1 MTAETARAP
10 FLSVYSFEAESPPAE
25 MPAAT
30 SPTPARS
37 PFLSVYEA
45 ESESTHADPVHEAV
59 ATLLEQL
66 HDEEFDE
73 AVFELQCRGRA
84 VHDEQLAM
92 GRPRDEVDRL
102 VAQYYAPLQQASE
115 AMVDA
120 VSGEFVPREQAG
132 IAEREV
138 DSFVEAYATPIGLD
152 PEFEQFF
159 GKLLGKVGGFVKAA
173 AGTAWQGLKQ
183 LGLGPILAQIKRA
196 VGAIL
201 KRVLDWAIGKLPIPL
216 QPVAEQV
223 AQKLGLRAAP
233 KAAAADANAAPDSAS
248 APPVAP
254 DSVGAPVQPAAGI
267 DDAATP
273 QQELDQRMVGALL
286 AQNELELELQ
296 ASGSGGAVPAIPTF
310 AELDDGRERFI
321 TGLQSLGADESAAP
335 QIQQFLPALLPALR
349 LGMRLIGR
357 PRVVNFLAQ
366 ALAGLIKKLIGPEH
380 ADALSRAIADAGL
393 KLMSLEFSEAE
404 GARVAPAAVAATV
417 EETIARIASLP
428 DEVLDNQELLEGYT
442 LEAFEQS
449 AAANLPALFSQ
460 ATYERRPELL
470 EAGVNAGWVLLPLRG
485 PKRYKRCTRSFHVSV
500 SPHLA
505 EEVESFD
512 GATLAEHLQDQ
523 FGLEEGEQ
531 VEAQMHLYE
540 ALPGSTLADIARGER
555 ETLGVGLADEAN
567 AEQLHPLTPQAAAVL
582 IGRPA
587 FGRALLFD
595 APGRRLAAGQRLYH
609 LALGRRPLLV
619 LGRRHRLHRLLRL
632 NLVLDDVQDQVR
644 VCVVVSEVRAQKLAA
659 QLRQAT
665 NPGAISAGFQRAIGR
680 RLLRIFGGLAPRR
693 LRIVHAAMPPGL
705 STLHALRNLPPAASE
720 AFVAKLQ
727 AWLVQAFAE
736 FITTQTP
743 RVIAA
748 TEDPAH
754 GITFVFTLEHPPG
767 LKALGHALVERGASG
782 GAIADAIVKGAPPTV
797 RVDVHAGHRCA

>member
-1 MTAETARAP
+1 MTAESARAP
-10 FLSVYSFEAESPPAE
+10 FLSVYSFEGESAPAELPPAI
-25 MPAAT
+25 
-30 SPTPARS
+30 SSTPARS

-45 ESESTHADPVHEAV
+45 ESESTHADPVREAV
-59 ATLLEQL
+59 ATLLERL

-92 GRPRDEVDRL
+92 GRPREEADRL
-102 VAQYYAPLQQASE
+102 VMQYYAPLQQASE

-120 VSGEFVPREQAG
+120 VSSEFAPRELAG
-132 IAEREV
+132 IAEREI
-138 DSFVEAYATPIGLD
+138 DSFVEAYATLNGLD
-152 PEFEQFF
+152 PEFEQFV

-196 VGAIL
+196 VRAIL
-201 KRVLDWAIGKLPIPL
+201 KRVLNWAIGRLPIPL
-216 QPVAEQV
+216 QPVAEQL

-233 KAAAADANAAPDSAS
+233 KPAAGADAAADPASAPAVAPDSA
-248 APPVAP
+248 
-254 DSVGAPVQPAAGI
+254 GAPVQPAAGT

-273 QQELDQRMVGALL
+273 QQELDQRMVAALL
-286 AQNELELELQ
+286 AQNELELE
-296 ASGSGGAVPAIPTF
+296 AEGAGSAAAPAVPTF
-310 AELDDGRERFI
+310 AELDDARERFI

-349 LGMRLIGR
+349 LGIRLIGR
-357 PRVVNFLAQ
+357 PRVVSFLAQ

-393 KLMSLEFSEAE
+393 KLMSLELSEAE

-417 EETIARIASLP
+417 EETVARIASLP

-531 VEAQMHLYE
+531 VDAQMHLYE
-540 ALPGSTLADIARGER
+540 ALPGSTLVDIARGER

-567 AEQLHPLTPQAAAVL
+567 AGQLHPLTPQAATAL

-587 FGRALLFD
+587 FGRTLLFD
-595 APGRRLAAGQRLYH
+595 APGRQLAAGQRLYH
-609 LALGRRPLLV
+609 LSLGRRPLLV
-619 LGRRHRLHRLLRL
+619 LGRRHRLHQLLRL

-659 QLRQAT
+659 RLRQAT
-665 NPGAISAGFQRAIGR
+665 NSGAISAGFQRAIGR
-680 RLLRIFGGLAPRR
+680 RLLRILRGFAPRR

-705 STLHALRNLPPAASE
+705 TTLHALRNLPPAASE

-736 FITTQTP
+736 FITTQAP

-748 TEDPAH
+748 TEDPAQ

-767 LKALGHALVERGASG
+767 LKALGRALVERGASG
-782 GAIADAIVKGAPPTV
+782 SAIADAIVKGPPPAV
-797 RVDVHAGHRCA
+797 RVDVHAGHRDA